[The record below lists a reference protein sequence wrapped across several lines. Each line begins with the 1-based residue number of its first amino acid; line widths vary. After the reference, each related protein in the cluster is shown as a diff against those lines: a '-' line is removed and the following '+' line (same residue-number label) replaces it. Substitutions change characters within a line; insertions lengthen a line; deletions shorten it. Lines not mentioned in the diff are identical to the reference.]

1 MKSTA
6 HCSLLN
12 LISPA
17 SGTLNCAHPC
27 RLNTLIHERYPQPPL
42 NPSPQSTVHISNTN
56 PQNPLQKPR
65 DLYRNGPERINSVT
79 HPSSRRSVSVSGS
92 SNTVQPRLTVT
103 LHPHNGHICN
113 DWTIQHGAK
122 PSRGFFEYRAMQR
135 QAPVWGRRANFP
147 FHLCLNPQQS

>member
-92 SNTVQPRLTVT
+92 SNTVQPRLTVI
-103 LHPHNGHICN
+103 LHPHNSQICQSGQFSMERSQAEVFLSTGQCS
-113 DWTIQHGAK
+113 DRLLFGAA
-122 PSRGFFEYRAMQR
+122 ELT
-135 QAPVWGRRANFP
+135 
-147 FHLCLNPQQS
+147 FHFICA